1 MSFKET
7 GNKIPIS
14 ADELINYLH
23 IQFSAYDNSNKTKSG
38 SNPYTD
44 IVIYTTKDGKTIII
58 PKEIQQQAIE
68 KFTNTSSTNNTNNVE
83 KPLEYEAVLEDSDTN
98 PSNPPSKDQI
108 YDNNYDLI
116 KLGILFFI
124 VIIVL
129 YLFFNID
136 NDASMFS
143 TKRIRYYLT
152 K

>member
-14 ADELINYLH
+14 ADELINYMH
-23 IQFSAYDNSNKTKSG
+23 IQFSAYDKTKSG

-44 IVIYTTKDGKTIII
+44 TVIYTTKDGKTISI

-68 KFTNTSSTNNTNNVE
+68 KFADIKST
-83 KPLEYEAVLEDSDTN
+83 PFEYEAILPDSESKEV
-98 PSNPPSKDQI
+98 SNNVSI
-108 YDNNYDLI
+108 YDNNLI
-116 KLGILFFI
+116 KLGLLFF
-124 VIIVL
+124 VAIIAL

-143 TKRIRYYLT
+143 AKRVRYYLT

>member
-14 ADELINYLH
+14 ADELINYMH
-23 IQFSAYDNSNKTKSG
+23 IQFSAYDKTKSG

-68 KFTNTSSTNNTNNVE
+68 NFANIESIKST
-83 KPLEYEAVLEDSDTN
+83 PFEYEAVLPNSESKEV
-98 PSNPPSKDQI
+98 SNNVLNDATV
-108 YDNNYDLI
+108 YDNNLI
-116 KLGILFFI
+116 KLGLLFF
-124 VIIVL
+124 VAIIAL

-143 TKRIRYYLT
+143 AKRVRFYLT

>member
-23 IQFSAYDNSNKTKSG
+23 IQFSAYDKTKSG

-68 KFTNTSSTNNTNNVE
+68 KFTNTTDVKN
-83 KPLEYEAVLEDSDTN
+83 PFEYEAVLQDSDIKSPN
-98 PSNPPSKDQI
+98 SPSESASKDQI

-124 VIIVL
+124 AIIVL

-136 NDASMFS
+136 NDTSMFS
-143 TKRIRYYLT
+143 AKRIRYYLT